1 MNQTASKSKNSAI
14 QGALFMLL
22 AALAFA
28 GVNAANQYSQ
38 AFNGVSST
46 AVAFFQY
53 LFALIFALPW
63 IWREGRR
70 ALATNHLRWHILR
83 VVLSAVGVQAFV
95 SAFAVMPIPQ
105 IIALVMVSPFF
116 VIAGAALFLGERV
129 TPARILATIAAF
141 GGAMIILEPWSAS
154 FTLSALLPV
163 LAAFVWAGASL
174 ITKFLTRD
182 EKPATITVYLL
193 LLLTP
198 INLVF
203 YAGAGFAM
211 PEGSAFLL
219 LIGLGV
225 LTALA
230 QYFVTKAYAAAD
242 ATYLQPFDDLKL
254 PINTL
259 ASWYVFAYAPGIS
272 FWPGALL
279 IVGASLYIALVENRK
294 KPLLKAPA

>member
-1 MNQTASKSKNSAI
+1 MNQTASKIKNSAI
-14 QGALFMLL
+14 QGALFMVL

-38 AFNGVSST
+38 QFNGVSAP

-53 LFALIFALPW
+53 LFALVFALPW
-63 IWREGRR
+63 IWREGRK
-70 ALATNHLRWHILR
+70 ALATKHLRWHILR
-83 VVLSAVGVQAFV
+83 VVLSAIGVQAFV

-105 IIALVMVSPFF
+105 IIALVMISPFF
-116 VIAGAALFLGERV
+116 VIAGAALFLGEKV
-129 TPARILATIAAF
+129 TGTRIGATIVAF
-141 GGAMIILEPWSAS
+141 SGALIILEPWSSA
-154 FTLSALLPV
+154 FTWSALLPV

-198 INLVF
+198 INLAF
-203 YAGAGFAM
+203 YAGSGFAM
-211 PEGSAFLL
+211 PAGSAFTL
-219 LIGLGV
+219 LIGLGIV
-225 LTALA
+225 TALA
-230 QYFVTKAYAAAD
+230 QYFMTRAYAAAD

-259 ASWYVFAYAPGIS
+259 ASWIIFAYAPAPS
-272 FWPGALL
+272 FWPGAAL
-279 IVGASLYIALVENRK
+279 IVSASLYIAFVENRNRK
-294 KPLLKAPA
+294 QARLAV

>member
-1 MNQTASKSKNSAI
+1 MNQTASKMKNSAI
-14 QGALFMLL
+14 QGALFMVL

-38 AFNGVSST
+38 QFNGVSAP

-63 IWREGRR
+63 IWREGRK

-83 VVLSAVGVQAFV
+83 VILSAVGVQAFV

-105 IIALVMVSPFF
+105 IIALVMISPFF
-116 VIAGAALFLGERV
+116 VIAGAALFLGEKV
-129 TPARILATIAAF
+129 TGTRIMATIVAF
-141 GGAMIILEPWSAS
+141 SGALIILEPWSSA
-154 FTLSALLPV
+154 FTWSALLPV

-198 INLVF
+198 INLAF
-203 YAGAGFAM
+203 YAGSGFAV
-211 PEGSAFLL
+211 PAGSAFALL
-219 LIGLGV
+219 VGLGIV
-225 LTALA
+225 TALA
-230 QYFVTKAYAAAD
+230 QYFMTRAYAAAD
-242 ATYLQPFDDLKL
+242 AAYLQPFDDLKL

-259 ASWYVFAYAPGIS
+259 ASWIVFAYAPTVS
-272 FWPGALL
+272 FWPGAAL
-279 IVGASLYIALVENRK
+279 IVSASLYIAFVENKNK
-294 KPLLKAPA
+294 KQAKLAA